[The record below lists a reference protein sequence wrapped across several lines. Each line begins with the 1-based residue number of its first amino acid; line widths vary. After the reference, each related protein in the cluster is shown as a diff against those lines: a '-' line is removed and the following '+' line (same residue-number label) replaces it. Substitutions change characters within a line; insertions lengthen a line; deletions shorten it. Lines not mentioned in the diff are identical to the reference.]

1 MDEEAVALLRAHTPV
16 VRGYEATTRTI
27 DGVAILAEELSDILQ
42 ALDSLNGKLTIR
54 TRTDIEQEVAVLA
67 CCTHQLTDEG
77 LLRLIVL
84 VRDAIAPSVVHRQAG
99 LQRELADILSTQT
112 VGILTGEVLLEDLDI
127 LTRIGLAMVVV
138 GNDTLGLELVNHGI
152 LLIELP
158 VERGLVLIMVP
169 PSVEPDTIDTTVVG
183 E

>member
-1 MDEEAVALLRAHTPV
+1 
-16 VRGYEATTRTI
+16 
-27 DGVAILAEELSDILQ
+27 
-42 ALDSLNGKLTIR
+42 
-54 TRTDIEQEVAVLA
+54 
-67 CCTHQLTDEG
+67 
-77 LLRLIVL
+77 
-84 VRDAIAPSVVHRQAG
+84 
-99 LQRELADILSTQT
+99 
-112 VGILTGEVLLEDLDI
+112 
-127 LTRIGLAMVVV
+127 MVVV